1 MQTTHSSTSL
11 MLFSHT
17 SQCIIHACVG
27 TDADK
32 LNIRIYTM
40 SCIIH
45 CLCRSSTCS
54 HTRGR
59 YFGYYDRINIRS
71 PWMFDIV
78 CSACVCVHG
87 CADVRLSVCTLMF
100 KCVFKYC
107 TGYRIN
113 VMLYHVYLHAFGLLG
128 TEHCAPV
135 LNVNMR
141 DLNGFVRSDGRHVST
156 NIVWAVLF
164 VLASTTYIT

>member
-1 MQTTHSSTSL
+1 MHVLVLTLTNSTSVFTRCRAL
-11 MLFSHT
+11 YIVCAGALHAA
-17 SQCIIHACVG
+17 IHVG
-27 TDADK
+27 DI
-32 LNIRIYTM
+32 L
-40 SCIIH
+40 
-45 CLCRSSTCS
+45 
-54 HTRGR
+54 
-59 YFGYYDRINIRS
+59 GYYDRINIRS